1 MCVNRQFPVSVTS
14 GKVKTSLNEVSEHVE
29 TKQDEKQRVERTWL
43 VDRHEMDLGR
53 RKGKR
58 EKNGRFKRAKVC

>member
-1 MCVNRQFPVSVTS
+1 VNRQFPVSVTS

-43 VDRHEMDLGR
+43 EDRHEMDLGR
-53 RKGKR
+53 KKGKGKSTDVFNEPR
-58 EKNGRFKRAKVC
+58 SA

>member
-1 MCVNRQFPVSVTS
+1 VNRQFPVSVTS
-14 GKVKTSLNEVSEHVE
+14 GNVKTLLNEVSEHVE

-53 RKGKR
+53 RKGKGKSTDVFNEPR
-58 EKNGRFKRAKVC
+58 SA